1 MDAQRK
7 LHATLAHNLRALE
20 TGRDNQEPGTVRFLL
35 DGRAVVVRE
44 PQPTT
49 TLLAYLRQS
58 CERVGTK
65 EGCAEGDCGA
75 CTVVVGEPQGER
87 IAYRAINSCIRFL
100 PTLDGKEVVT
110 VESLKAADGAL
121 HPVQQAMVD
130 CDRSEERRVG
140 KECR

>member
-1 MDAQRK
+1 MAAQRK
-7 LHATLAHNLRALE
+7 LHATLAHNLRALRHS
-20 TGRDNQEPGTVRFLL
+20 GMHNQEPGTVRFLL

-100 PTLDGKEVVT
+100 PTLDAKQAVT
-110 VESLKAADGAL
+110 VDSLKAPDAPL
-121 HPVQQAMVD
+121 HPVHQPTV
-130 CDRSEERRVG
+130 
-140 KECR
+140 